1 MTGDAGRRCG
11 MSHDYAVFA
20 EYSLST
26 KQMTPGGASPRVFNT
41 VEVPSRGGIS
51 LDPSTGVVAL
61 PPGTYHITAVSIVT
75 PHRDTDTERL
85 TLDPQ
90 PWAGYCRLRYR
101 DKPARTDKPIA
112 LGTISNANML
122 PSTIDT
128 YLHLEKTAELV
139 LEHQIGE
146 TPQGFYLQVNVGG
159 SPDHVFARISIHRL

>member
-1 MTGDAGRRCG
+1 
-11 MSHDYAVFA
+11 MSHEHAVFA
-20 EYSLST
+20 EYSLAT
-26 KQMTPGGASPRVFNT
+26 RQMTLEGANPRVFNT

-51 LDPSTGVVAL
+51 LDPSTGVVTL
-61 PPGTYHITAVSIVT
+61 MPGTYHITAVSIVT
-75 PHRDTDTERL
+75 PYRDGDTERV

-128 YLHLEKTAELV
+128 YLHVEETVELV
-139 LEHQIGE
+139 LEHQIGP

-159 SPDHVFARISIHRL
+159 SADHVFARISIHRL